1 MKKIELVDPKE
12 IALIERVNDVY
23 VREGMKKITMDDMAK
38 KLNVSKKTLYKYVK
52 NRKELVYKSTYFHV
66 QRERLQVTEIQEKN
80 LDPIVEQF
88 ELAKFVVETISKV
101 NPVVHYDMEHYFPD
115 AWDYLNEYFNGFV
128 FESIYKNLVR
138 GQEEGVYH
146 KHFRPDIV
154 GVFFARRIDL
164 IFDGELFPAERVSF
178 KEVYLEYLLY
188 HLNSIVTEK
197 GKNTLNKLDFKKL

>member
-1 MKKIELVDPKE
+1 MKNIELVNLKE

-23 VREGMKKITMDDMAK
+23 VREGMKKITMDHMAK

-66 QRERLQVTEIQEKN
+66 QRERLQVTGIQEKN
-80 LDPIVEQF
+80 LDPIIEQF

-101 NPVVHYDMEHYFPD
+101 NPVVHYDLEHYFPD
-115 AWDYLNEYFNGFV
+115 AWDYLNEHFNGFV
-128 FESIYKNLVR
+128 FESIYRNLVR

-146 KHFRPDIV
+146 KNFRPDIV
-154 GVFFARRIDL
+154 GVFFARKIDM
-164 IFDGELFPAERVSF
+164 IFDGELFPSERVSF

-197 GKNTLNKLDFKKL
+197 GKSILNKLDFKKL